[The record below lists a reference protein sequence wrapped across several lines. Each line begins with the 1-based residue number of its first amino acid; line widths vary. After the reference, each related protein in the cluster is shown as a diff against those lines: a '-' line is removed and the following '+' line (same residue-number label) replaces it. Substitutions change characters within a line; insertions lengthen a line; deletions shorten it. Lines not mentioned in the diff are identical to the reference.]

1 MDTAVDNVE
10 LTFIFANFFVVFGDT
25 RGSLCMN
32 QMLNQFKNPANAKIH
47 RETTGPEIWRDTA
60 GQIDVLV
67 SGVGTGG
74 TLSGTS
80 QYIKGAAGCEF
91 KKAIKTVAVEPQ
103 EQMLITAK
111 LGGEKKGPQGP
122 HKIQGI
128 GAGIIPDVLDLDMID
143 EVVAVHSDDA
153 SVMAIKLWLIG
164 LPVGV
169 SAGAIVDA
177 AVKVCRRPESA
188 GKLVVAIIPSF
199 GTLFSPHNYNSYI
212 YIYIYIATR
221 MFISILPDFFSFHKF
236 CQLSSRPTGERYFTH
251 PMFAQIK
258 KDAEEMKKQPLPEP
272 FDNTLYGFATPR
284 G

>member
-1 MDTAVDNVE
+1 
-10 LTFIFANFFVVFGDT
+10 
-25 RGSLCMN
+25 
-32 QMLNQFKNPANAKIH
+32 MLNQFKNPANAKIH
-47 RETTGPEIWRDTA
+47 RETTGPEIWKDTA

-74 TLSGTS
+74 TLTGTS
-80 QYIKGAAGCEF
+80 QYIKGSAGCEF

-143 EVVAVHSDDA
+143 EVIAVHSDDA

-199 GTLFSPHNYNSYI
+199 GTYAFSLEITIAQSTCIPCETSKSYWN
-212 YIYIYIATR
+212 
-221 MFISILPDFFSFHKF
+221 FHLTTF
-236 CQLSSRPTGERYFTH
+236 CQLPPAQQVSDTLHTPCSRKLKRTP
-251 PMFAQIK
+251 K
-258 KDAEEMKKQPLPEP
+258 K
-272 FDNTLYGFATPR
+272 
-284 G
+284 

>member
-80 QYIKGAAGCEF
+80 QYIKGGAGCEF

-199 GTLFSPHNYNSYI
+199 GTLVSPQSCSAQFIHII
-212 YIYIYIATR
+212 YIYICMYRDKVVHIHLTGIFHFTTFAN
-221 MFISILPDFFSFHKF
+221 SLPPN
-236 CQLSSRPTGERYFTH
+236 R
-251 PMFAQIK
+251 
-258 KDAEEMKKQPLPEP
+258 
-272 FDNTLYGFATPR
+272 
-284 G
+284 

>member
-128 GAGIIPDVLDLDMID
+128 GAGIIPEVLDLDMID

-199 GTLFSPHNYNSYI
+199 GTLVSPQSCSAQFIHII
-212 YIYIYIATR
+212 YIYMYRDKVVHIHLTGIFHFTTFAN
-221 MFISILPDFFSFHKF
+221 SLPPN
-236 CQLSSRPTGERYFTH
+236 R
-251 PMFAQIK
+251 
-258 KDAEEMKKQPLPEP
+258 
-272 FDNTLYGFATPR
+272 
-284 G
+284 